1 MRKRRSAKYKSYTAG
16 EVKYTGASYGGGE
29 SKDDKFSVFEFADD
43 DLRVETESRKTL
55 ARFGTRSPSK
65 KPAHHHQSVDKYV
78 FLECFSR
85 GTLTRQ
91 NDSENNTLDV
101 DVNDRDRTFE
111 TDVKRSP
118 GSLNYKSH
126 PFPVLK
132 HQVFESP
139 SGSISCEQRS
149 RKPGRCTTGTKHN
162 KVFNVDSDED
172 ERMELR
178 SPSSS
183 FALADNAGSLKEQ
196 SSEYCSRSNDCEA
209 VVVVAPKYVKYGDR
223 YYTSCLLTFSQRCI
237 RLEALPLGERKRP
250 YCLEWLTFDI
260 SKIECQQYESVKADV
275 VNLHF
280 KSKDT
285 NVAETGSRNSGTMEL
300 EFVVIDDPQ
309 WSEKQEEIKSL
320 DVKYKAS
327 WETILSKC
335 SFHESF
341 EEIIYPNGDPD
352 AVFISRN
359 DIELLQPRTFI
370 NDTIIDF
377 YIKYLL
383 NKTKAEMQ
391 HRFHFFNT
399 FFFRK
404 LADMD
409 QDLSRAWEGRDAFH
423 RVRKWTRNV
432 NLFEK
437 DYIFIPVNFSLHWS
451 LIVICH
457 PGEVAKLRDK
467 CTAHS
472 SKVPCILHM
481 DSIRGSHRG
490 LENLIR
496 SYLWEEWKERHN
508 KQEEDIS
515 MKFSNLDFVA
525 LQLPQQENSFD
536 CGLFLLHYAELF
548 LEQALNFSATKY
560 IDYLNQDWFHPAEVS
575 LRKRDHIRKV
585 IHRIVED
592 NAMKDPSAA
601 CNSKCLQSGMNEGD
615 SSAQSLQEN
624 GVKESCVGIELS
636 SSDNYEIKEQQS
648 SVDILEQRTVD
659 KSVTNKCCKSHKELV
674 PINQFSNMKLPMEEG
689 PEKQASSSPECT
701 MNRYEADEDDKPM
714 PCHCLLSS
722 FRTGGIKASRGTSRT
737 CTGKSP
743 IIIDLQNDEECVP
756 EAASALK
763 ERNDNSSMSSEDLAA
778 CVVEDSEEECGTS
791 ESIRIN
797 RRSSLPISPVRII
810 KRASYANTV
819 IITEREKKC

>member
-1 MRKRRSAKYKSYTAG
+1 MGKRRNAKYKSSTAG
-16 EVKYTGASYGGGE
+16 EVNSTGASYGGGS

-55 ARFGTRSPSK
+55 AKFGTRSPSK
-65 KPAHHHQSVDKYV
+65 KPAHHHQLVDKYL
-78 FLECFSR
+78 FLEYCKSVPARIIVF
-85 GTLTRQ
+85 GTLHEETGHSKMIE
-91 NDSENNTLDV
+91 NDMPDFDV
-101 DVNDRDRTFE
+101 TDSVPTDRTFE
-111 TDVKRSP
+111 TDVKISP

-126 PFPVLK
+126 AFSVLR
-132 HQVFESP
+132 HQVSESP
-139 SGSISCEQRS
+139 CVSKSCEQRNTN
-149 RKPGRCTTGTKHN
+149 PGGCTTGTKHN
-162 KVFNVDSDED
+162 KVFSVDSDED

-183 FALADNAGSLKEQ
+183 FALADNAGSLKEE
-196 SSEYCSRSNDCEA
+196 SSEYRSRSNDCEA

-223 YYTSCLLTFSQRCI
+223 CI
-237 RLEALPLGERKRP
+237 RLEGSPLGERKRLN
-250 YCLEWLTFDI
+250 YLEWPTFNI
-260 SKIECQQYESVKADV
+260 SKFEYQQCESVKADA

-280 KSKDT
+280 KYKDT
-285 NVAETGSRNSGTMEL
+285 NVAETGNTNSGTMEL
-300 EFVVIDDPQ
+300 EFVVLDDPQ

-341 EEIIYPNGDPD
+341 EEIIYPDGDPD
-352 AVFISRN
+352 AVLISRK
-359 DIELLQPRTFI
+359 DIDLLQPRTFI
-370 NDTIIDF
+370 NDSIIDF

-409 QDLSRAWEGRDAFH
+409 HDLSRPWEGRDAFQ

-457 PGEVAKLRDK
+457 PGEINLWPTHLRPRAFY
-467 CTAHS
+467 TW
-472 SKVPCILHM
+472 IL
-481 DSIRGSHRG
+481 SEEAIEGSHQTF
-490 LENLIR
+490 LI
-496 SYLWEEWKERHN
+496 LKWQLLVEEWKERHN
-508 KQEEDIS
+508 KQEEDVS
-515 MKFSNLDFVA
+515 AKFSNLDFVA

-548 LEQALNFSATKY
+548 LEQALNFSDTKS
-560 IDYLNQDWFHPAEVS
+560 IDY
-575 LRKRDHIRKV
+575 
-585 IHRIVED
+585 
-592 NAMKDPSAA
+592 
-601 CNSKCLQSGMNEGD
+601 
-615 SSAQSLQEN
+615 
-624 GVKESCVGIELS
+624 
-636 SSDNYEIKEQQS
+636 
-648 SVDILEQRTVD
+648 
-659 KSVTNKCCKSHKELV
+659 
-674 PINQFSNMKLPMEEG
+674 EE
-689 PEKQASSSPECT
+689 PEKQATSSPECT
-701 MNRYEADEDDKPM
+701 MNRYQADEDDKEI

-722 FRTGGIKASRGTSRT
+722 FRMGEIKASQGTSKT

-743 IIIDLQNDEECVP
+743 IIIDLQNDEDCVP

-763 ERNDNSSMSSEDLAA
+763 RDKERNDDSSILSEDLAT
-778 CVVEDSEEECGTS
+778 CVVEDSEDE
-791 ESIRIN
+791 
-797 RRSSLPISPVRII
+797 
-810 KRASYANTV
+810 
-819 IITEREKKC
+819 

>member
-1 MRKRRSAKYKSYTAG
+1 MGKRRNAKYKSFTAG
-16 EVKYTGASYGGGE
+16 EVSSAGATYGGGS

-55 ARFGTRSPSK
+55 AKFGTRSPSK
-65 KPAHHHQSVDKYV
+65 KPAHHHQSVDKYF
-78 FLECFSR
+78 FLEYFAR
-85 GTLTRQ
+85 GNLTQQ
-91 NDSENNTLDV
+91 NDSENDFPDV
-101 DVNDRDRTFE
+101 DVTDGVPTDRTFE
-111 TDVKRSP
+111 MDVKISP

-126 PFPVLK
+126 AFSVLK

-139 SGSISCEQRS
+139 CVSKSCEQGNT
-149 RKPGRCTTGTKHN
+149 KPGGCTTGTNHN
-162 KVFNVDSDED
+162 EVFNVDSDED
-172 ERMELR
+172 ERMEFR

-196 SSEYCSRSNDCEA
+196 SSDCRSRSNDCEA

-223 YYTSCLLTFSQRCI
+223 YYTSCLLTFSPRCI
-237 RLEALPLGERKRP
+237 RLEGSPLGETKRL
-250 YCLEWLTFDI
+250 YYLEWPTFNI
-260 SKIECQQYESVKADV
+260 SKIEYQKCESVKANA

-280 KSKDT
+280 KYKDT
-285 NVAETGSRNSGTMEL
+285 NSGTMEL
-300 EFVVIDDPQ
+300 EFVVLDDQ

-341 EEIIYPNGDPD
+341 EEIIYPDGDPD
-352 AVFISRN
+352 AVFISRK

-383 NKTKAEMQ
+383 NKTKAEMR

-409 QDLSRAWEGRDAFH
+409 QDLSRAWEGRDAFQ

-432 NLFEK
+432 NIFEK
-437 DYIFIPVNFSLHWS
+437 DYVFIPVNFSLHWS

-467 CTAHS
+467 FMDDS
-472 SKVPCILHM
+472 SKLPCILHM

-508 KQEEDIS
+508 NQEEDIS
-515 MKFSNLDFVA
+515 AKFSNLDFVA

-548 LEQALNFSATKY
+548 LEQALNFSDTKC
-560 IDYLNQDWFHPAEVS
+560 IDYA
-575 LRKRDHIRKV
+575 R
-585 IHRIVED
+585 
-592 NAMKDPSAA
+592 
-601 CNSKCLQSGMNEGD
+601 
-615 SSAQSLQEN
+615 
-624 GVKESCVGIELS
+624 
-636 SSDNYEIKEQQS
+636 
-648 SVDILEQRTVD
+648 
-659 KSVTNKCCKSHKELV
+659 
-674 PINQFSNMKLPMEEG
+674 
-689 PEKQASSSPECT
+689 
-701 MNRYEADEDDKPM
+701 
-714 PCHCLLSS
+714 S
-722 FRTGGIKASRGTSRT
+722 FR
-737 CTGKSP
+737 GK
-743 IIIDLQNDEECVP
+743 LTRWNF
-756 EAASALK
+756 
-763 ERNDNSSMSSEDLAA
+763 
-778 CVVEDSEEECGTS
+778 
-791 ESIRIN
+791 
-797 RRSSLPISPVRII
+797 
-810 KRASYANTV
+810 
-819 IITEREKKC
+819 